1 MWVWQPAENIEL
13 KCKEILWSP
22 SFHGN
27 SKGLEYEGKQL
38 NLEQLREPKF
48 QQLRWEI
55 ICCFISEGAVCTEGM
70 WGYEL
75 ETE

>member
-1 MWVWQPAENIEL
+1 MGEWQPAENIEL
-13 KCKEILWSP
+13 KWKDRLWS
-22 SFHGN
+22 SLIHAN
-27 SKGLEYEGKQL
+27 SKGLVQQGKQL
-38 NLEQLREPKF
+38 QFGTTQEPKF

-55 ICCFISEGAVCTEGM
+55 IFCFISEGAVCTEGM